1 MPTRKFSAETTTL
14 AISAGDFIPV
24 CRDPGGTPASRVM
37 PFSALQS
44 NVLAG
49 TGLSPLV
56 AVGAADFDTP
66 VFLNGGSAG
75 SVAIVEIGGETLG
88 LVDDLIQ
95 LNITNTTLPGA
106 GPLIISVPLILG
118 GGVPDSCRFRWA
130 CIPGTPPINYSLGLM
145 FTNAARGLYFRRER
159 DTTPPGTLAYAL
171 EEIDA
176 ASASAAR
183 WDSVALPYADG
194 EMLDVTVRKVSPFAA
209 SPDKPQ
215 FEIDM
220 SILNYDPAATVA
232 RWIATPVGPTV
243 GTFNDSGDWDTEDF
257 DGLSLVF
264 IASAA
269 YAPTLTVQFQLRKD
283 F

>member
-1 MPTRKFSAETTTL
+1 
-14 AISAGDFIPV
+14 
-24 CRDPGGTPASRVM
+24 M
-37 PFSALQS
+37 PFSALKT

-49 TGLSPLV
+49 SGLTPLV

-75 SVAIVEIGGETLG
+75 SVSVVEIGGETLG

-95 LNITNTTLPGA
+95 LSITNTTLPGL
-106 GPLIISVPLILG
+106 GPLIISIPLILA
-118 GGVPDSCRFRWA
+118 GGVPDTCRFRWA

-264 IASAA
+264 ITSAA